1 MRERAA
7 RLGQQEEPGGIDAGM
22 TGGRFTGA
30 TPATPHGD
38 HRGHPEPCQPEQEQ
52 DADRTT

>member
-7 RLGQQEEPGGIDAGM
+7 RLGQHEEPGGIDAGM

-38 HRGHPEPCQPEQEQ
+38 HRGHPEPGQPEQEQ